1 MGLVLPRD
9 RASAGHNFRSVMAG
23 VALLRTSEK
32 FMRLFQHDETGR
44 MCWSGPTL
52 NREYFTEVPTM
63 YEDELPE
70 PMSDEDYSRWFVN
83 SKVVDGVRVGPR
95 VTGNGSVTRE

>member
-1 MGLVLPRD
+1 
-9 RASAGHNFRSVMAG
+9 
-23 VALLRTSEK
+23 
-32 FMRLFQHDETGR
+32 

-52 NREYFTEVPTM
+52 NPDCFTEVPTM

-70 PMSDEDYSRWFVN
+70 PMSDEDYARWFAN

-95 VTGNGSVTRE
+95 VTTRT